1 MLTTSVC
8 TAPLWRRIP
17 HGEHVSRLHAADKVM
32 TALHT
37 LLYIT
42 LGKVHLRKQRDLR
55 GKKHDSSQKVP
66 HVPINPS
73 RPCSDQGWKPAT
85 WWQWNLPVQFL
96 QQPFAVKPEPT
107 PQLVLRLKDVWE
119 GTLP

>member
-37 LLYIT
+37 LKGAMLYIT
-42 LGKVHLRKQRDLR
+42 QGKVHL
-55 GKKHDSSQKVP
+55 
-66 HVPINPS
+66 
-73 RPCSDQGWKPAT
+73 
-85 WWQWNLPVQFL
+85 
-96 QQPFAVKPEPT
+96 
-107 PQLVLRLKDVWE
+107 
-119 GTLP
+119 

>member
-73 RPCSDQGWKPAT
+73 ALAQTRAGSQQHGGSGTCQCNSC
-85 WWQWNLPVQFL
+85 NSHL
-96 QQPFAVKPEPT
+96 Q
-107 PQLVLRLKDVWE
+107 
-119 GTLP
+119 